1 MPAQAPYTS
10 GSFQLINLSYIEQ
23 ISNGDKAFE
32 KEIVQIF
39 VEQIPQ
45 DLALLKKHF
54 AAGDFNKVK
63 QSAHYMLPSISIL
76 GLETKLKAELEAL
89 EALESAYK
97 VLKRHIETIDQ
108 VCNTA
113 RAEAIELLHSYA

>member
-1 MPAQAPYTS
+1 MPAKPPYMPENH
-10 GSFQLINLSYIEQ
+10 QLIDLSYIEQ
-23 ISNGDKAFE
+23 LSNGDKAFE

-45 DLALLKKHF
+45 DLALLKEHF

-76 GLETKLKAELEAL
+76 GLETKLKVELEAL

-97 VLKRHIETIDQ
+97 VLRRHIETIDA
-108 VCNTA
+108 VCNKA
-113 RAEAIELLHSYA
+113 RAEAIQLLHSYA